1 MYKSI
6 PAFNSAPDSKP
17 GTFSFQEEAE
27 VPDQLRESPDLC
39 LGCYRYFIGHRD
51 GEPVLMRCPDNDEM
65 NFLPEA
71 LDHESLG
78 ITDHDIMVAVR
89 ECPGHI
95 ETDILPVSD
104 HMTRKLQIL
113 FR

>member
-1 MYKSI
+1 MYKPS
-6 PAFNSAPDSKP
+6 PAVNSAPYRRPDAL
-17 GTFSFQEEAE
+17 SFQEE
-27 VPDQLRESPDLC
+27 PDTGNHLRESPDLC
-39 LGCYRYFIGHRD
+39 LGCYRYFIRLRD
-51 GEPVLMRCPDNDEM
+51 GEHILMRCPESETDLLSEV
-65 NFLPEA
+65 

-89 ECPGHI
+89 ECPGHF
-95 ETDILPVSD
+95 ETDTLPVSD

>member
-1 MYKSI
+1 MYKPS
-6 PAFNSAPDSKP
+6 PAVNSAPNGKP
-17 GTFSFQEEAE
+17 GTFSFQAE
-27 VPDQLRESPDLC
+27 PEVRSHLRESPDLC
-39 LGCYRYFIGHRD
+39 LGCYRYFIGLRG
-51 GEPVLMRCPDNDEM
+51 GEHILMRCLESETDY
-65 NFLPEA
+65 LPEV

-78 ITDHDIMVAVR
+78 ITEHDIMTAVR

-95 ETDILPVSD
+95 ETDRIPVSD